1 MGKKLLN
8 RMSFSLSSQILSFKG
23 NTRSA
28 RAKRQI
34 VYSFFIQGISVLIGL
49 LYVPLLLD
57 YLTQEKYGIWIT
69 LTSILGW
76 FSFFDIGLGNGLR
89 NKLTEALAVNN
100 KKLGKKYISTTYALL
115 ICIFSV
121 VLVIF
126 HISNFFLNWNSI
138 LNTKTIDNNELYILT
153 SIVFSF
159 FIIRFIVQ
167 LISVIYLADQ
177 KPSATKMM
185 TTSANLLS
193 FLIVLL
199 LTRITLSGN
208 LVLLGTIISA
218 IPVLLF
224 IAVSFVSFNTRFKEL
239 KPSLQAVDFKLSK
252 GLLNLGAKFFFLQIA
267 YIVVFST
274 SNIFIT
280 QFYGPAEVAV
290 FNIAFKYFQIP
301 VMVFSIVMSPMWSAV
316 TDAYAKADY
325 GWLKRILKKL
335 NILSLL
341 FISGVILMVI
351 ISNWVYK
358 IWVGDEIKVPF
369 SLSLTLGLYS
379 IMQII
384 VAPYSNFINGLGKLR
399 LTLNLTFLGTAVYL
413 TLVYLFGNLF
423 NNSTGIVLAINC
435 AQLIGTIIQPI
446 QTYKVLNNKAKGIW
460 NK

>member
-1 MGKKLLN
+1 MNMQLKNLIG
-8 RMSFSLSSQILSFKG
+8 SFKG
-23 NTRSA
+23 KARGA

-34 VYSFFIQGISVLIGL
+34 GYSFFIQAISILIGL

-89 NKLTEALAVNN
+89 NKLTEALSKEDLV
-100 KKLGKKYISTTYALL
+100 LGKKYVSTTYAIL

-121 VLVIF
+121 VLLVF

-138 LNTKTIDNNELYILT
+138 LNTKTIDENELYILT
-153 SIVFSF
+153 SIVFTF
-159 FIIRFIVQ
+159 FVLRFIVQ

-185 TTSANLLS
+185 ATGGNLLS

-199 LTRITLSGN
+199 LTKITLNGN

-218 IPVLLF
+218 VPVLLF
-224 IAVSFVSFNTRFKEL
+224 VVVSVISFNTRYKSL
-239 KPSLQAVDFKLSK
+239 KPSVKAVDFKLSST
-252 GLLNLGAKFFFLQIA
+252 LLKLGTKFFFLQVA
-267 YIVVFST
+267 YIIVFST
-274 SNIFIT
+274 SNVFIT

-301 VMVFSIVMSPMWSAV
+301 VMVFSIIMSPIWSAV
-316 TDAYAKADY
+316 TDAYSQSDFD
-325 GWLKRILKKL
+325 WMKKTLRQL
-335 NILSLL
+335 NVISLL
-341 FISGVILMVI
+341 FVFGIILMVV

-358 IWVGDEIKVPF
+358 IWVGDEIEIPM
-369 SLSLTLGLYS
+369 SLSVSLSIYS
-379 IMQII
+379 VMQIAI
-384 VAPYSNFINGLGKLR
+384 APYSSFINGIGKLK
-399 LTLNLTFLGTAVYL
+399 LTVLLTFLGI
-413 TLVYLFGNLF
+413 LVYLILIFVFGNLF
-423 NNSTGIVLAINC
+423 NNSTGIVMAIIC
-435 AQLIGTIIQPI
+435 THVIGAIIQPT
-446 QTYKVLNNKAKGIW
+446 QTYKLLNKTAKGIW

>member
-1 MGKKLLN
+1 MNIQLKNLIG
-8 RMSFSLSSQILSFKG
+8 SFKG
-23 NTRSA
+23 KARGA

-34 VYSFFIQGISVLIGL
+34 GYSFFIQVISVLIGL

-89 NKLTEALAVNN
+89 NKLTEALANDNLV
-100 KKLGKKYISTTYALL
+100 LGKRYVSTTYAIL

-121 VLVIF
+121 VLLVF

-138 LNTKTIDNNELYILT
+138 LNTKTIDENELYILT
-153 SIVFSF
+153 SIVFTF
-159 FIIRFIVQ
+159 FVLRFIVQ

-185 TTSANLLS
+185 ATGGNLLS

-199 LTRITLSGN
+199 LTKITLNGN

-218 IPVLLF
+218 VPVLLF
-224 IAVSFVSFNTRFKEL
+224 VVVSVISFNTRYKSL
-239 KPSLQAVDFKLSK
+239 KPSVKAVDFKLSNT
-252 GLLNLGAKFFFLQIA
+252 LLKLGTKFFFLQVA
-267 YIVVFST
+267 YIIVFST
-274 SNIFIT
+274 SNVFIT

-301 VMVFSIVMSPMWSAV
+301 VMVFSIIMSPIWSAV
-316 TDAYAKADY
+316 TDAYSQSDFD
-325 GWLKRILKKL
+325 WMKKTLRQL
-335 NILSLL
+335 NVISLL
-341 FISGVILMVI
+341 FVFGIILMVV

-358 IWVGDEIKVPF
+358 IWVGDEIEIPM
-369 SLSLTLGLYS
+369 SLSVSLGIYS
-379 IMQII
+379 VMQIAI
-384 VAPYSNFINGLGKLR
+384 APYSSFINGIGKLK
-399 LTLNLTFLGTAVYL
+399 LTVLLTFLGI
-413 TLVYLFGNLF
+413 LVYLILIFVFGNLF
-423 NNSTGIVLAINC
+423 NNSTGIVMAIIC
-435 AQLIGTIIQPI
+435 THVIGAIIQPT
-446 QTYKVLNNKAKGIW
+446 QTYKLLNKTAKGIW

>member
-1 MGKKLLN
+1 MNIQLKNLIG
-8 RMSFSLSSQILSFKG
+8 SFKG
-23 NTRSA
+23 KARGA

-34 VYSFFIQGISVLIGL
+34 GYSFFIQVISVLIGL

-89 NKLTEALAVNN
+89 NKLTEALANDNLV
-100 KKLGKKYISTTYALL
+100 LGKRYVSTTYAIL

-121 VLVIF
+121 VLLVF

-138 LNTKTIDNNELYILT
+138 LNTKTIDENELYILT
-153 SIVFSF
+153 SIVFTF
-159 FIIRFIVQ
+159 FVLRFIVQ

-185 TTSANLLS
+185 ATGGNLLS

-199 LTRITLSGN
+199 LTKITLNGN

-218 IPVLLF
+218 VPVLLF
-224 IAVSFVSFNTRFKEL
+224 VVVSVISFNTRYKSL
-239 KPSLQAVDFKLSK
+239 KPSVKAVDFKLSNT
-252 GLLNLGAKFFFLQIA
+252 LLKLGTKFFFLQVA
-267 YIVVFST
+267 YIIVFST
-274 SNIFIT
+274 SNVFIT

-301 VMVFSIVMSPMWSAV
+301 VMVFSIIMSPIWSAV
-316 TDAYAKADY
+316 TDAYSQSDFD
-325 GWLKRILKKL
+325 WMKKTLRQL
-335 NILSLL
+335 NVISLL
-341 FISGVILMVI
+341 FVFGIILMVV

-358 IWVGDEIKVPF
+358 IWVGDEIEIPM
-369 SLSLTLGLYS
+369 SLSVSLGIYS
-379 IMQII
+379 VMQIAI
-384 VAPYSNFINGLGKLR
+384 APYSSFINGIGKLK
-399 LTLNLTFLGTAVYL
+399 LTVSLTFLGI
-413 TLVYLFGNLF
+413 LVYLILIFVFGNLF
-423 NNSTGIVLAINC
+423 NNSTGIVMAIIC
-435 AQLIGTIIQPI
+435 THVIGAIIQPT
-446 QTYKVLNNKAKGIW
+446 QTYKLLNKTAKGIW

>member
-1 MGKKLLN
+1 MNIQLKNLIG
-8 RMSFSLSSQILSFKG
+8 SFKG
-23 NTRSA
+23 KARGA

-34 VYSFFIQGISVLIGL
+34 GYSFFIQVISVLIGL

-89 NKLTEALAVNN
+89 NKLTEALANDNLV
-100 KKLGKKYISTTYALL
+100 LGKRYVSTTYAIL

-121 VLVIF
+121 VLLVF

-138 LNTKTIDNNELYILT
+138 LNTKTIDENELYILT
-153 SIVFSF
+153 SIVFTF
-159 FIIRFIVQ
+159 FVLRFIVQ

-185 TTSANLLS
+185 ATGGNLLS

-199 LTRITLSGN
+199 LTKITLNGN

-218 IPVLLF
+218 VPVLLF
-224 IAVSFVSFNTRFKEL
+224 VVVSVISFNTRYKSL
-239 KPSLQAVDFKLSK
+239 KPSVKAVDFKLSNT
-252 GLLNLGAKFFFLQIA
+252 LLKLGTKFFFLQVA
-267 YIVVFST
+267 YIIVFST
-274 SNIFIT
+274 SNVFIT

-301 VMVFSIVMSPMWSAV
+301 VMVFSIIMSPIWSAV
-316 TDAYAKADY
+316 TDAYAQSDFD
-325 GWLKRILKKL
+325 WMKKTLRQL
-335 NILSLL
+335 NVISLL
-341 FISGVILMVI
+341 FVFGIILMAV

-358 IWVGDEIKVPF
+358 IWVGDEIEIPM
-369 SLSLTLGLYS
+369 SLSVSLGIYS
-379 IMQII
+379 VMQIAI
-384 VAPYSNFINGLGKLR
+384 APYSSFINGIGKLK
-399 LTLNLTFLGTAVYL
+399 LTVLLTFLGI
-413 TLVYLFGNLF
+413 LVYLILIFVFGNLF
-423 NNSTGIVLAINC
+423 NNSTGIVMAIIC
-435 AQLIGTIIQPI
+435 THVIGAIIQPT
-446 QTYKVLNNKAKGIW
+446 QTYKLLNKTAKGIW